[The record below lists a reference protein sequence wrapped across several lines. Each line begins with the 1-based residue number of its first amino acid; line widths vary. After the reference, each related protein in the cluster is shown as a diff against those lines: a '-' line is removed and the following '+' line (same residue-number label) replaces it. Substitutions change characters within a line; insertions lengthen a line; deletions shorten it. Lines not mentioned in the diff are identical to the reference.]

1 MGRKDCANGET
12 NLLEEGSLTP
22 TISILR
28 KVLAERQARLHQHS
42 SHAARFRGCNV
53 SVLTNGVTNGN
64 FS

>member
-1 MGRKDCANGET
+1 MGRKECANGET

-42 SHAARFRGCNV
+42 SHAALPVAARV
-53 SVLTNGVTNGN
+53 EKPAQVMA
-64 FS
+64 